1 MAKLMR
7 SAPQPSQSVS
17 RRVVASTNS
26 IDRNGRRVAQNW
38 QLANFQA
45 NPVLLFGHDADRL
58 PIGTAQVE
66 VVGEGDAAQLEA
78 TLEFDQADPFA
89 ARVAGA
95 WDRGLLRAVSVGWF
109 PADPS
114 EVRDVFD
121 DQTGAFLFTEYP
133 RNELAELSVV
143 PIPANPDAVRV
154 AASLD
159 FQTELEALT
168 ESQPAMEAKN
178 TAGTSQLKINLA
190 RWELA
195 RQRRNRG

>member
-1 MAKLMR
+1 M
-7 SAPQPSQSVS
+7 
-17 RRVVASTNS
+17 
-26 IDRNGRRVAQNW
+26 
-38 QLANFQA
+38 
-45 NPVLLFGHDADRL
+45 
-58 PIGTAQVE
+58 
-66 VVGEGDAAQLEA
+66 
-78 TLEFDQADPFA
+78 
-89 ARVAGA
+89 
-95 WDRGLLRAVSVGWF
+95 
-109 PADPS
+109 
-114 EVRDVFD
+114 FD